1 VLLRREFARPTL
13 SVQKDRSSLG
23 GLSFYMAKTKTPK
36 AIKSVPEVTEP
47 VVPEVTEPVVPEVTE
62 PVVPEVTE
70 PVVPEVTEPVV
81 PEVTVTLEVDGKVF
95 VGTGEDIETAIK
107 AIKYPVGFRTRG
119 VFTAK
124 VGDRKSSTFLFPPV
138 LRKFRC
144 NKTLQAITSK
154 RLTSALKK

>member
-13 SVQKDRSSLG
+13 SAQKDRSSLG

-36 AIKSVPEVTEP
+36 AIKS
-47 VVPEVTEPVVPEVTE
+47 VPEVTE

>member
-13 SVQKDRSSLG
+13 SAQKDRSSLG

-36 AIKSVPEVTEP
+36 AIKS
-47 VVPEVTEPVVPEVTE
+47 
-62 PVVPEVTE
+62 VPEVTE